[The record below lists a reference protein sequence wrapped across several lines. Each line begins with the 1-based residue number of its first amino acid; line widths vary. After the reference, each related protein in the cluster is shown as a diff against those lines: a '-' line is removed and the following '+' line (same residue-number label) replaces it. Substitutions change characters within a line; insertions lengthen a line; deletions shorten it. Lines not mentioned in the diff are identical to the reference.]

1 MRKRKVNRMQV
12 LFLCVM
18 FMLAGCGGIEQNEEY
33 NKQDTLQESDVKF
46 FETEKGMS
54 DESEIADEFFVTEY
68 VESEIVEQISA
79 TEENGELDVS
89 DYSAYLK
96 KIWIVD
102 GWEEGGDYPVSLV
115 ITEVEKGNVCGY
127 LKFDENV
134 LSYYCNMNSYGKKY
148 VCSFQGTVYDGRAEC
163 EYIDYNHN
171 KQGVLK
177 ILFCD
182 NDRIKVELEGNET
195 KQYLLR
201 PYNISDEKFSE
212 ELTTIEVELDSWG
225 TVYLA
230 YGNYDSRHSIPQV
243 MLINNQGD
251 ILYIFSGNYQH
262 GSMVCDVVIEDI
274 DGDGLK
280 DIRVDTT
287 LDKENPTSM
296 FEAYFYQEENGLFY
310 FEAYKMFVE

>member
-1 MRKRKVNRMQV
+1 M
-12 LFLCVM
+12 
-18 FMLAGCGGIEQNEEY
+18 
-33 NKQDTLQESDVKF
+33 
-46 FETEKGMS
+46 
-54 DESEIADEFFVTEY
+54 
-68 VESEIVEQISA
+68 
-79 TEENGELDVS
+79 
-89 DYSAYLK
+89 
-96 KIWIVD
+96 
-102 GWEEGGDYPVSLV
+102 
-115 ITEVEKGNVCGY
+115 
-127 LKFDENV
+127 
-134 LSYYCNMNSYGKKY
+134 
-148 VCSFQGTVYDGRAEC
+148 
-163 EYIDYNHN
+163 
-171 KQGVLK
+171 LK

-230 YGNYDSRHSIPQV
+230 YGNYASRHSIPRV

-274 DGDGLK
+274 DGDRLK

-287 LDKENPTSM
+287 LDKENPMSM
-296 FEAYFYQEENGLFY
+296 FEAYFYQEESGLFY
-310 FEAYKMFVE
+310 FESYKIFVE